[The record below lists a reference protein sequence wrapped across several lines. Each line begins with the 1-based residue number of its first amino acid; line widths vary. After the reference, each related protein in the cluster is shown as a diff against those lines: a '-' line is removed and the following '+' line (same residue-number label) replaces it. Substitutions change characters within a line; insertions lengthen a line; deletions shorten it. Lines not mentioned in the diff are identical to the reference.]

1 MIENWNNLLTHSTTG
16 YFQENYVFENKEEL
30 RLRLKIEWIFLFAG
44 HSLVMI
50 ILKYYYINNVL
61 YHL

>member
-1 MIENWNNLLTHSTTG
+1 MLLQYLSQFPVDIK
-16 YFQENYVFENKEEL
+16 YKKREEL

-44 HSLVMI
+44 HSLVASMQ
-50 ILKYYYINNVL
+50 KYYYINNVL